1 MDTEV
6 VCIAT
11 SEPQLVMK
19 KTFFTHLFKRKA
31 RKGTPDKPVATADD
45 VRRKLANYQPVA
57 GPSQFTPAGVYH
69 VNEVDEMAGGQ
80 EPVSGPDTGRIQQ
93 REVEHQD
100 S

>member
-1 MDTEV
+1 
-6 VCIAT
+6 
-11 SEPQLVMK
+11 MK
-19 KTFFTHLFKRKA
+19 KTIFTHLFKRKT

-69 VNEVDEMAGGQ
+69 VNEVDEVAGSQ
-80 EPVSGPDTGRIQQ
+80 ESASGLDTAKNPQ